1 MSPPRFQHGY
11 AHDVFVSY
19 THTDDQP
26 DAGRRW
32 VTQFTNDFRARL
44 EIVSGHTVDI
54 WRDEEKLDAADRF
67 NDTIAQ
73 AVGGS
78 AVLVVVLS
86 PSYFNSEYCQKE
98 RERFYEQARRDS
110 KESVGGKARV
120 VKVAKFRV
128 GLERYPQDLRQLL
141 EHRFYTEMP
150 GSALC
155 KEFHLSDDPDI
166 RKRYDT
172 KIDDVAQEVTGLLA
186 ALEPAGTAAD
196 AKGLVYLAETTSDV
210 ETQCDNLRRHLLQLG
225 YDVQPKTELRLLPA
239 REIRQFVTETIRKCR
254 LAVHPVGAYYGYVP
268 EGAEGKSIVQ
278 IQLELARADVRNG
291 DLERIIWVPEGLNPT
306 EVEDVQKKF
315 LERVRTEFAG
325 RGFEFLERPFRALA
339 SRVEDRLKAPP
350 REANGAQMPS
360 GIYLVCHNSDRALAK
375 TVRSFLFNQRREVEW
390 TPVSLGLADL
400 TGNPEH
406 EKLLCRNQVHLVLY
420 GETDEAWIQDRIR
433 ELNASRQAGTAPV
446 QAIYLA
452 NPPRPDKEE
461 ILVRDVALLE
471 GYSPVTVADALRPL
485 LDRLGLPGGMP
496 PPAGGSSAGIRLSGG
511 LS

>member
-1 MSPPRFQHGY
+1 MPPPRFQHGY

-44 EIVSGHTVDI
+44 EIVSGHTVAI
-54 WRDEEKLDAADRF
+54 WRDEEKLGAADRF

-73 AVGGS
+73 AVAGS
-78 AVLVVVLS
+78 AVFVVVLS
-86 PSYFNSEYCQKE
+86 PSYFNSDYCQKE
-98 RERFYEQARRDS
+98 REKFYEQARRDGR
-110 KESVGGKARV
+110 ESVGGKARV
-120 VKVAKFRV
+120 VKAAKFRV

-172 KIDDVAQEVTGLLA
+172 KIDDVAQEVAGLLA
-186 ALEPAGTAAD
+186 ALEPAGTPAD

-210 ETQCDNLRRHLLQLG
+210 ETQRDNLRRHLLQLG

-278 IQLELARADVRNG
+278 LQLELAQADAHNG
-291 DLERIIWVPEGLNPT
+291 DLARIIWVPEGLNVM
-306 EVEDVQKKF
+306 EVEDAQKRF

-339 SRVEDRLKAPP
+339 SRVEDRLKAPS
-350 REANGAQMPS
+350 REVQRMQPPS
-360 GIYLVCHNSDRALAK
+360 GIYVVCHNDDRALAK

-390 TPVSLGLADL
+390 TPVSLGLTDL
-400 TGNPEH
+400 TGSAEH
-406 EKLLCRNQVHLVLY
+406 EKLLRRNQAHLVLH
-420 GETDEAWIQDRIR
+420 GATSEAWIQDRIR
-433 ELNASRQAGTAPV
+433 ELNAMRQPGTAPV

-452 NPPRPDKEE
+452 NPPRADKEDL
-461 ILVRDVALLE
+461 LVRDIALLE
-471 GYSPVTVADALRPL
+471 GYSPATVAEALTPL
-485 LDRLGLPGGMP
+485 LDQLGLPGLP
-496 PPAGGSSAGIRLSGG
+496 PHARGPDVGPSLSGG
-511 LS
+511 PS